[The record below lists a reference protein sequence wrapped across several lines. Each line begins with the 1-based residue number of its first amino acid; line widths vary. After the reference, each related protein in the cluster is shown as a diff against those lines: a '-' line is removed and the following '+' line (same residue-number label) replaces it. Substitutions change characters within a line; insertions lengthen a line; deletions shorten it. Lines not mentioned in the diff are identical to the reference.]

1 MVQRIAVVSQKGGV
15 GKTTVSLNLGLALA
29 ERDRRTLV
37 VDLDPQGGLGHS
49 LSKDDDSLVGLADLV
64 MGRVT
69 PAEAVLRTR
78 LPNLVF
84 LPRGRLSAS
93 DMVEFEDGVGATGVL
108 ASALSRVEAAVEV
121 TLIDAPSGLGRL
133 TRAALTAA
141 DWVLLPVQAE
151 ALALRS
157 IRQAL
162 ELVQYVR
169 ERENPRLELL
179 GILPT
184 MVQKGTE
191 ASMDVLVELWNG
203 FGGLLETVIPRAPV
217 FLEASRAGLPVGFL
231 GGRPSP
237 EARRFELLAAEVESI
252 IQKRTGTEAGRGD
265 QPRRELL

>member
-1 MVQRIAVVSQKGGV
+1 MAQRIAVVSQKGGV

-29 ERDRRTLV
+29 ERGRSTLV

-49 LSKDDDSLVGLADLV
+49 LAKDDDALPGLADLV
-64 MGRVT
+64 MGRAG

-78 LPNLVF
+78 LPTLAF
-84 LPRGRLSAS
+84 LPRGRLAAS
-93 DMVEFEDGVGATGVL
+93 DMVEYEDGVGAPGVL
-108 ASALSRVEAAVEV
+108 AGALARAEGGIEL
-121 TLIDAPSGLGRL
+121 TLLDAPSGLGRL
-133 TRAALTAA
+133 TRAALAA
-141 DWVLLPVQAE
+141 SDWVLLPVQAE

-184 MVQKGTE
+184 MVQKGVE
-191 ASMDVLVELWNG
+191 PSMDVLVELWTG

-217 FLEASRAGLPVGFL
+217 FLEASQAGLPVGYL
-231 GGRPSP
+231 GGRPAP
-237 EARRFELLAAEVESI
+237 EARRFELLAAELEGI
-252 IQKRTGTEAGRGD
+252 IQKRGGKEAGRGD